1 MKNNLP
7 PLHYAII
14 ECFNHG
20 EELSANDVIAAL
32 KEDYSGYKLLNNKDV
47 DEALATSRENG
58 LLEETKVDVDDEGRL
73 RIFYKM
79 TAFGTDMV
87 HRYLG

>member
-20 EELSANDVIAAL
+20 EELSANDIVVL
-32 KEDYSGYKLLNNKDV
+32 
-47 DEALATSRENG
+47 
-58 LLEETKVDVDDEGRL
+58 
-73 RIFYKM
+73 
-79 TAFGTDMV
+79 
-87 HRYLG
+87 

>member
-14 ECFNHG
+14 ECFNHS

-32 KEDYSGYKLLNNKDV
+32 KEDYSGYKLLNSKDV

-58 LLEETKVDVDDEGRL
+58 LLEETKVDVDGDGQL

-87 HRYLG
+87 RRYLG

>member
-20 EELSANDVIAAL
+20 GELSANDVQ
-32 KEDYSGYKLLNNKDV
+32 
-47 DEALATSRENG
+47 
-58 LLEETKVDVDDEGRL
+58 GRL
-73 RIFYKM
+73 LRLQ
-79 TAFGTDMV
+79 AAE
-87 HRYLG
+87 

>member
-20 EELSANDVIAAL
+20 GELSANDVIAAL
-32 KEDYSGYKLLNNKDV
+32 KEDYSDYKLLNNKDV

-58 LLEETKVDVDDEGRL
+58 LLEETKVDVDDDGQL

-87 HRYLG
+87 RRYLG

>member
-14 ECFNHG
+14 ECFSHG

-32 KEDYSGYKLLNNKDV
+32 KEDYSGYKLLNDKGV

-58 LLEETKVDVDDEGRL
+58 LLEETKIDVDGDGRL

-87 HRYLG
+87 RRYLG